1 MPEGEEIIKDKLS
14 NSQYFTNH
22 SLKERSEMKKK
33 LLFLLLTAIAFLSFV
48 NTSFAQTGG
57 VCYATLG
64 TNDPAGGSLIMIDI
78 ATGVGTII
86 GPSGLPAIPSLAI
99 NSAGQ
104 LFATNIADPANLY
117 SIDPATGMA
126 TLIGSTGLFFPDA
139 LAFDAN
145 DVLYVMASTNELYT
159 LDTATGAATL
169 VVAVSETIRG
179 MEFDPTTGLLWGG
192 EGGGPPP
199 NPGNDGIYTIDLTT
213 GTATLVG
220 NTGLG
225 SNTPAI
231 CFDAAGNLY
240 ASIGGGNNPNNFIS
254 IDKTTGV
261 GTIIGLIG
269 FVAVAGMSSLP
280 PPVSVDDSQ
289 VGIPTVYQLAQ
300 NYPNPFNPSTRITF
314 NLPVDSKVSLKIFD
328 VLGQEVANLI
338 TANLNAGI
346 HEVDFDASGF
356 KSGVYFY
363 KIEANAID
371 GLTFTDVKKMV
382 LLK

>member
-1 MPEGEEIIKDKLS
+1 
-14 NSQYFTNH
+14 
-22 SLKERSEMKKK
+22 MKKK

-48 NTSFAQTGG
+48 NTSFAQAGG

-78 ATGVGTII
+78 ATGVGTIV

-117 SIDPATGMA
+117 SIDPATGMG

-145 DVLYVMASTNELYT
+145 DVLYVMDSNNDLYT
-159 LDTATGAATL
+159 LNPATGAATL
-169 VVAVSETIRG
+169 VVSVTATIRG
-179 MEFDPTTGLLWGG
+179 MEFDPTTGILWGG
-192 EGGGPPP
+192 EGGA
-199 NPGNDGIYTIDLTT
+199 PGTNDGIYTIDLAT

-225 SNTPAI
+225 SNTPAL
-231 CFDAAGNLY
+231 CFDVAGNLY
-240 ASIGGGNNPNNFIS
+240 GTMGGGNNPNNLIS

-289 VGIPTVYQLAQ
+289 AGIPTVYRLAQ
-300 NYPNPFNPSTRITF
+300 NFPNPFNPGTRITF

-371 GLTFTDVKKMV
+371 GSAFTDVKKML

>member
-1 MPEGEEIIKDKLS
+1 
-14 NSQYFTNH
+14 
-22 SLKERSEMKKK
+22 MKKK
-33 LLFLLLTAIAFLSFV
+33 LLFPLLTAIALLSFA
-48 NTSFAQTGG
+48 NASFAQTGG

-64 TNDPAGGSLIMIDI
+64 TNDPMAGSLIMIDV
-78 ATGVGTII
+78 ATGTGTIVGPI
-86 GPSGLPAIPSLAI
+86 GFGPIPSLAI
-99 NSAGQ
+99 NSAGE
-104 LFATNIADPANLY
+104 LFCTDIANPASLY
-117 SIDPATGMA
+117 SIDPVTGMG

-145 DVLYVMASTNELYT
+145 DVLYVMDSANDLHT
-159 LDTATGAATL
+159 LDPATGTATL
-169 VVAVSETIRG
+169 VVSVTETIRG
-179 MEFDPTTGLLWGG
+179 MEFDPTTGILWGG
-192 EGGGPPP
+192 EGGAG
-199 NPGNDGIYTIDLTT
+199 GNNEGIFTIDLGT

-225 SNTPAI
+225 SNTPAL

-240 ASIGGGNNPNNFIS
+240 GSRGGGGGPNDFVS
-254 IDKTTGV
+254 IDKTTGA
-261 GTIIGLIG
+261 GTVIGAIG
-269 FVAVAGMSSLP
+269 FIAVAGMSTLP
-280 PPVSVDDSQ
+280 GPVSVDDSQ
-289 VGIPTVYQLAQ
+289 EGIPTVYQLAQ
-300 NYPNPFNPSTRITF
+300 NYPNPFNPSTRIIF

-371 GLTFTDVKKMV
+371 GSAFTDVKKML

>member
-179 MEFDPTTGLLWGG
+179 MEFDPTTGILWGG

-240 ASIGGGNNPNNFIS
+240 GTMGGGNNPNNFIS
-254 IDKTTGV
+254 IDKTTGA

-280 PPVSVDDSQ
+280 APVSVDDSQ
-289 VGIPTVYQLAQ
+289 EGIPTVYQLAQ
-300 NYPNPFNPSTRITF
+300 NYPNPFNPSTNIKFSVAKTGFVRLAVYNSIGEE
-314 NLPVDSKVSLKIFD
+314 LD
-328 VLGQEVANLI
+328 VLVSGQV
-338 TANLNAGI
+338 NAGFYEI
-346 HEVDFDASGF
+346 EFDAAYLPSGI
-356 KSGVYFY
+356 YFY
-363 KIEANAID
+363 RIQAGSFVE
-371 GLTFTDVKKMV
+371 TKKMV
-382 LLK
+382 LMK